1 MCTQRRI
8 CCTIWHLCRRATF
21 ICLQE
26 RFARKNEAA
35 DLRRAFDTLDKNHDG
50 HIDAN
55 ELNALFLALGHKT
68 KKVGSGQLKQ
78 PQRNPCSMLS
88 CLGPGVRPLLSRT
101 W

>member
-1 MCTQRRI
+1 M
-8 CCTIWHLCRRATF
+8 
-21 ICLQE
+21 CLQE

-68 KKVGSGQLKQ
+68 KKVGSGQPKQ
-78 PQRNPCSMLS
+78 PQGISCPMLS
-88 CLGPGVRPLLSRT
+88 CLDLG
-101 W
+101 